1 MSDWVLLYPPSPRT
15 CDPAITEAVNTV
27 IYAAPRSEVK
37 ELLLVRDQLAA
48 KFGRDFVTNAMENK
62 DESVNPRVRTFL

>member
-1 MSDWVLLYPPSPRT
+1 MADFNSSVLFVVRRN
-15 CDPAITEAVNTV
+15 CDPAIIEAVNTV

-48 KFGRDFVTNAMENK
+48 KFGREFVSNAMENK
-62 DESVNPRVRTFL
+62 DESVNPRV